1 MTAAIIAICV
11 AFYFSWSLTLVV
23 ICTVPVIYLAEAYLS
38 KRLNTRT
45 HEQAAQ
51 LQTAMKYI
59 TNAVQSIETVKC
71 YNGQNHELQAFT
83 KATSLAASLYKRVA
97 NLRSMQIGLIQFF
110 TFTVFVQG
118 FAYGSYLIRAGK
130 IDISSVI
137 TTFWAALLAIGGITG
152 FLPQFIVMQK
162 GKVSG
167 SRLRAMM
174 QQTSREDTSL
184 ERQGGFK
191 PAECLGDIE
200 FRHVN
205 HYDTT
210 RLQSPADELGHLLLS
225 YANRRDRSS
234 RRDDLLS
241 SRRNHF
247 RYRQKW
253 LGQEHPWA
261 ITSPVLPAD
270 FRSDL
275 PRPCTAQ
282 RVGRPLVAT
291 KCYAC
296 RAAQRPV

>member
-1 MTAAIIAICV
+1 MIAAIIAICV

-38 KRLNTRT
+38 KRLNLRT

-51 LQTAMKYI
+51 LQTALKYI
-59 TNAVQSIETVKC
+59 TNALQSIETVKC
-71 YNGQNHELQAFT
+71 YNGQTHELQAFT

-97 NLRSMQIGLIQFF
+97 NLRSMQIGLIRFF

-130 IDISSVI
+130 LDISSVI

-167 SRLRAMM
+167 SRLRVMM
-174 QQTSREDTSL
+174 QQISREGASL
-184 ERQGGFK
+184 ERQGVFK
-191 PAECLGDIE
+191 PARCPGDIE

-210 RLQSPADELGHLLLS
+210 QLQSSANKLGHILLS
-225 YANRRDRSS
+225 HTNRRYRPS
-234 RRDDLLS
+234 RRDDILS

-247 RYRQKW
+247 RHRQKW
-253 LGQEHPWA
+253 LRQEYPWA
-261 ITSPVLPAD
+261 IAGPILPAN
-270 FRSDL
+270 FGSDL
-275 PRPCTAQ
+275 PRPRTTERAGC
-282 RVGRPLVAT
+282 PLDAT
-291 KCYAC
+291 KYHAC
-296 RAAQRPV
+296 RAAQRPI